1 MVDPTTNPFG
11 SRRSPWAGGEARVA
25 LLVVFV
31 VILFR
36 AAIFVFWERSHF
48 DSDQA
53 ITGLM
58 AKHLAEGRAFPV
70 FWYGQSY
77 MLAVESWLAAPL
89 FLLFGTSVTAL
100 KLPILGINLAIAWLL
115 LRGFVHDAGLR
126 PLVAVVPTL
135 FFALPSPGT
144 AARLVEANG
153 GNVEPF
159 LYALLIW
166 TLRARPLWCGL
177 VFGIG
182 FLHREFTLYG
192 FAAMATIELLTRI
205 RRRESVAPLL
215 ARLGFTVLTAAVA
228 WTAVQGIKR
237 FSSGAGPGTSLA
249 DVYRASDNITE
260 LTNHICVDPRTAA
273 SGFSRLATEHWP
285 VLFGTLPE
293 PIRDFGVVTSVA
305 QGMRGS
311 MALLAALVA
320 VAIAGVLIGRRFT
333 GLEFCVFLVLTAVFS
348 ITGYVVGR
356 CGAIDFYYMRYELL
370 SLIGAAGLCGWMLAS
385 QTPPLLRRAWF
396 ALALAWFA
404 LIAIPHARLWNEY
417 LRHPPEDIRRTL
429 IAHLDARQ
437 VRYASARYWVSY
449 ALTFLTDERI
459 IVKSSDFVRIQ
470 EYQRVVDSH
479 ANEMTRIERDPCP
492 GGEEVMPRVY
502 LCPQL
507 ATPNEGTKERR

>member
-1 MVDPTTNPFG
+1 MARMADQPTRQVEGACPE
-11 SRRSPWAGGEARVA
+11 RAPRVEGA
-25 LLVVFV
+25 VAIVFV

-77 MLAVESWLAAPL
+77 MLAVESWLAVPL

-100 KLPILGINLAIAWLL
+100 KLPILAMNLAIGWLL
-115 LRGFVHDAGLR
+115 LRGFVYDAGLR

-135 FFALPSPGT
+135 FFALPAAGT

-166 TLRARPLWCGL
+166 TLRRRPLWCGL

-192 FAAMATIELLTRI
+192 FAAMVVIEMLMCATRRERFVPLLTR
-205 RRRESVAPLL
+205 
-215 ARLGFTVLTAAVA
+215 LGLTVLTAAVTWA
-228 WTAVQGIKR
+228 AVQGIKQ

-249 DVYRASDNITE
+249 DVYHASDNITE

-273 SGFSRLATEHWP
+273 AGFSKLATEHWP

-293 PIRDFGVVTSVA
+293 TLRDFGVVTSVD
-305 QGMRGS
+305 QGMTGS
-311 MALLAALVA
+311 AVLLVALLTVA
-320 VAIAGVLIGRRFT
+320 VVGIIIGRRFT
-333 GLEFCVFLVLTAVFS
+333 GVEFCPFLVLTALFS

-370 SLIGAAGLCGWMLAS
+370 SLVGAAGVSGWMLAS
-385 QTPPLLRRAWF
+385 QSPKVIRRAWF
-396 ALALAWFA
+396 TLALAWFA
-404 LIAIPHARLWNEY
+404 LVAVPHVKLWNEY

-449 ALTFLTDERI
+449 ALTFLADERI

-470 EYQRVVDSH
+470 EYQRVVDAH
-479 ANEMTRIERDPCP
+479 ASEMLRIEREPCP
-492 GGEEVMPRVY
+492 DGEEVLPRVY
-502 LCPQL
+502 FCG
-507 ATPNEGTKERR
+507 AR

>member
-1 MVDPTTNPFG
+1 MVEPTTGPFD
-11 SRRSPWAGGEARVA
+11 SLRSLRASAEGFRSAIA
-25 LLVVFV
+25 VVFV

-100 KLPILGINLAIAWLL
+100 KLPILVMNLAIGWLL
-115 LRGFVHDAGLR
+115 LRGFVYDAGLR
-126 PLVAVVPTL
+126 PLVAVLPTL
-135 FFALPSPGT
+135 FFALPAPGT

-166 TLRARPLWCGL
+166 TLRGRPLWCGL
-177 VFGIG
+177 VFAIG

-192 FAAMATIELLTRI
+192 FAAMVVIEMLTRATRRERFGPLLTRI
-205 RRRESVAPLL
+205 
-215 ARLGFTVLTAAVA
+215 GMTVLVAAVTWA
-228 WTAVQGIKR
+228 AVQGIKQ

-249 DVYRASDNITE
+249 DVYNSSNNISE
-260 LTNHICVDPRTAA
+260 LTNHICIDPKTAA
-273 SGFSRLATEHWP
+273 TGFYKLATDHWP
-285 VLFGTLPE
+285 VLFGTLRE
-293 PIRDFGVVTSVA
+293 PLRDFGIVTSVD
-305 QGMRGS
+305 QGMTGTA
-311 MALLAALVA
+311 MLLLALTAVA
-320 VAIAGVLIGRRFT
+320 VVGIVIGRRFT
-333 GLEFCVFLVLTAVFS
+333 GVEFCAFLVLTALFS

-370 SLIGAAGLCGWMLAS
+370 SLMGAAGLSGWMLAS
-385 QTPPLLRRAWF
+385 QSPKAVRRAWF
-396 ALALAWFA
+396 TLALAWFA
-404 LIAIPHARLWNEY
+404 FVAIPHVKLWNEY

-429 IAHLDARQ
+429 IAQLDARQ
-437 VRYASARYWVSY
+437 VHYASARYWVSY
-449 ALTFLTDERI
+449 ALTFLADERI

-470 EYQRVVDSH
+470 EYQRVVDAH
-479 ANEMTRIERDPCP
+479 AAEMTRIERDPCP
-492 GGEEVMPRVY
+492 SGEEIMPRVY
-502 LCPQL
+502 FC
-507 ATPNEGTKERR
+507 R